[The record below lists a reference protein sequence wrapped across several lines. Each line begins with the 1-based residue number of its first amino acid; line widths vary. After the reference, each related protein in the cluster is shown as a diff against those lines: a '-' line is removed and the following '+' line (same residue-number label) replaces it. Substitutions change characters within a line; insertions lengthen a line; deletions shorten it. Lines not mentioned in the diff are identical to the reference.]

1 MKKISKIALVA
12 VVAAM
17 TAFFGCN
24 SEASIL
30 EQVAPVSD
38 LQAKALPGLNVVTWK
53 PNAVSNGYTLFANYG
68 NGWVAK
74 KTMEGK
80 TFDSSKCSFEDYIS
94 VDNEWANGQEVKYMI
109 QNNGDFLAREA
120 YVNKELASSEFV
132 EVSVNA
138 VNPGYKAEVM
148 YKLPAVEEGKAIP
161 DFMAFDY
168 LDEEAVAGL
177 VEPVAAEIKTTEA
190 LETIIT
196 GYVKAPYLN
205 YKASVRGPDENE
217 NLDFEFY
224 TDSTGNMSLL
234 GNVTLGTP
242 FIGTNDV
249 YITISDE
256 NDYYTPKT
264 IKVASFEVV
273 AAPDYD
279 MGANFAAVYVAKDE
293 KVEFTWDP
301 AENID
306 GSVASDVNY
315 AIYYAVDSK
324 WKKVAVTPVYD
335 AFKETYSAAVDFS
348 DDMKGKFVLVAT
360 KDGEL
365 IGSAEAAS
373 VNELQVK
380 APVDEDGNVVK
391 TVVYQ
396 VVDAFADEDGN
407 AENAKTIKLVFNPY
421 TFNNKYTTKVTYKI
435 FQKEKEEG
443 VTNEEY
449 AKLEWKDTG
458 ASVSYND
465 VTGKMVSSAITPKVY
480 TQYLVVAYGEN
491 GRKQGVYDEYGTK
504 VNTYNVCT
512 FNDFKAPESVVND
525 SFTYDGHSE
534 GKFTWKG
541 DSGAVDKKANVIPTF
556 EAYQIKTGFNTLNKG
571 EGNFEDSV
579 AEKVTVDVKEDKAD
593 DDGNI
598 PYTVTVKAKADKG
611 YTVYLYA
618 VETVDG
624 EKVILDSWTASN

>member
-205 YKASVRGPDENE
+205 YKAFVRGPDENE
-217 NLDFEFY
+217 KIDFDFY
-224 TDSTGNMSLL
+224 TDSTGAMSLL

-256 NDYYTPKT
+256 KNYYTPKT

-273 AAPDYD
+273 ADTTYKMSTYFTAE
-279 MGANFAAVYVAKDE
+279 YVIEDE
-293 KVEFTWDP
+293 KVKFTWDP
-301 AENID
+301 ATNID

-315 AIYYAVDSK
+315 AIYYAVGSK
-324 WKKVAVTPVYD
+324 WKKVAVNPVYD
-335 AFKETYSAAVDFS
+335 AFEEKYTAAVDFS
-348 DDMKGKFVLVAT
+348 DDMISNRDDDLDGKMDPEDFTLIAT
-360 KDGEL
+360 KDGKL
-365 IGSAEAAS
+365 IGKEDANG
-373 VNELQVK
+373 VNE
-380 APVDEDGNVVK
+380 A
-391 TVVYQ
+391 TVADPASYSVYYQ
-396 VVDAFADEDGN
+396 VVDAFADKDGN
-407 AENAKTIKLVFNPY
+407 AENAKTIKLVFDPY
-421 TFNNKYTTKVTYKI
+421 TFNGKYTTKVTYKI
-435 FQKEKEEG
+435 FQKELEEG
-443 VTNEEY
+443 VDEDD
-449 AKLEWKDTG
+449 LEWKDAG
-458 ASVSYND
+458 ASVSYNA
-465 VTGKMVSSAITPKVY
+465 VTKQMVSSAITPKQKIDTKY
-480 TQYLVVAYGEN
+480 KVVPYSEN
-491 GRKQGVYDEYGTK
+491 GRRIF
-504 VNTYNVCT
+504 NAYNDCT
-512 FNDFKAPESVVND
+512 FDDFKADDEVYATFAWGS
-525 SFTYDGHSE
+525 HSE
-534 GKFTWKG
+534 GKFTWNG
-541 DSGAVDKKANVIPTF
+541 TSGTVNKKANVIPTF
-556 EAYQIKTGFNTLNKG
+556 EAYQIKTDLNTLGNG
-571 EGNFEDSV
+571 EGTYVRSV
-579 AEKVTVDVKEDKAD
+579 AAKVNAPVTKGTAD
-593 DDGNI
+593 ENGNI
-598 PYTVTVKAKADKG
+598 PYTVTVTAAAKTG
-611 YTVYLYA
+611 YTVYLYT

-624 EKVILDSWTASN
+624 ENVYTEVETRSN

>member
-68 NGWVAK
+68 NGWVK
-74 KTMEGK
+74 KADFGNGDNCI
-80 TFDSSKCSFEDYIS
+80 FGDYID

-109 QNNGDFLAREA
+109 QNDGSFLNRAA

-132 EVSVNA
+132 EVSVKA

-148 YKLPAVEEGKAIP
+148 YKLPVAEEGKAIP

-205 YKASVRGPDENE
+205 YEASVRGPDENE
-217 NLDFEFY
+217 KLDFNFY
-224 TDSTGNMSLL
+224 SDSTGSMSLL

-249 YITISDE
+249 YITISDN

-264 IKVASFEVV
+264 IKVASFEVA
-273 AAPDYD
+273 AAPDYT
-279 MGANFAAVYVAKDE
+279 MGASFTAEYVIEDE
-293 KVEFTWDP
+293 KVKFTWDP
-301 AENID
+301 AKNID

-315 AIYYAVDSK
+315 AIYYAVDSN

-335 AFKETYSAAVDFS
+335 AFEEEYSAAVDFS
-348 DDMKGKFVLVAT
+348 DDMKGTFKLIAT
-360 KDGEL
+360 KDGKL
-365 IGSAEAAS
+365 IGTSDANRVYEATVSA
-373 VNELQVK
+373 
-380 APVDEDGNVVK
+380 PGNRD
-391 TVVYQ
+391 VVYQ
-396 VVDAFADEDGN
+396 VVDAFADKDGK
-407 AENAKTIKLVFNPY
+407 AENAKTIKLVFEPY
-421 TFNNKYTTKVTYKI
+421 TFNGKYTTKVTYKI
-435 FQKEKEEG
+435 FKTEVEESVPEEG
-443 VTNEEY
+443 ISAEKY
-449 AKLEWKDTG
+449 AKLEWNDTG
-458 ASVSYND
+458 ASVAYNA
-465 VTGKMVSSAITPKVY
+465 VTDKMVSSAITPTQKIY
-480 TQYLVVAYGEN
+480 TLYKVVAYGEN
-491 GRKQGVYDEYGTK
+491 GRKLGA
-504 VNTYNVCT
+504 YNDCV
-512 FNDFKAPESVVND
+512 FKDFKADDVVAPKFEYDRSSSSEDKFIWEGESGTVN
-525 SFTYDGHSE
+525 
-534 GKFTWKG
+534 
-541 DSGAVDKKANVIPTF
+541 KKANVIPTF
-556 EAYQIKTGFNTLNKG
+556 EAYQIKTDLNSLGKG
-571 EGNFEDSV
+571 ESHSYVSSV
-579 AEKVTVDVKEDKAD
+579 AEKVTASVSKEAADENGNVK
-593 DDGNI
+593 
-598 PYTVTVKAKADKG
+598 YTVTVTAKAKTG
-611 YTVYLYA
+611 YTVYLYK
-618 VETVDG
+618 VETDDG
-624 EKVILDSWTASN
+624 EKVYTPVDTQEN